1 MNARLRRRRR
11 RATLWAALAA
21 VLVLG
26 LANRWVINST
36 DAYLYQD
43 SSLMPENEVGL
54 VLGCSPFVRSG
65 GPSPQFHGRMQA
77 AAELYKLGKIKR
89 LIVSGANPDSRY
101 NEPKKMREALLERG
115 VPSEAM
121 VLDYAG
127 NSTFDSVT
135 RAQVVY
141 GLDRMTVITQ
151 KYHAYRA
158 LFLARKTGIHAVA
171 YAAPLVTE
179 SGLSLGLRHPPR
191 EILARLLA
199 VLDLFVLRTEP
210 RLLGSE
216 TPTAPGVS
224 P

>member
-1 MNARLRRRRR
+1 M
-11 RATLWAALAA
+11 LA
-21 VLVLG
+21 

-54 VLGCSPFVRSG
+54 VLGCSPFVRTG
-65 GPSPQFHGRMQA
+65 EPSPQFHGRMQA
-77 AAELYKLGKIKR
+77 AAQLYKLGKLKR

-101 NEPKKMREALLERG
+101 NEPKKMREALLGLG

-127 NSTFDSVT
+127 NSTFDSVM
-135 RAQVVY
+135 RARVVY
-141 GLDRMTVITQ
+141 DLDRMTVITQ
-151 KYHAYRA
+151 KYHGYRA

-171 YAAPLVTE
+171 YAAPLAS
-179 SGLSLGLRHPPR
+179 SGGLGPRHPPR

-199 VLDLFVLRTEP
+199 VLDLFVLRTQP
-210 RLLGSE
+210 GLLGAD
-216 TPTAPGVS
+216 APPAPAVS
-224 P
+224 N